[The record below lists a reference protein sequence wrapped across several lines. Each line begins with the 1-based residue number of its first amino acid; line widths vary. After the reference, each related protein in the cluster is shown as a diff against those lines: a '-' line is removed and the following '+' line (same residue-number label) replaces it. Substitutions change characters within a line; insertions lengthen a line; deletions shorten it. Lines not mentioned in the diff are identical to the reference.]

1 MNKILKEITID
12 MYNSDLD
19 YIFIK
24 RGNYSVKR
32 TSTNIYHY
40 YFGNCICLVNL
51 MTKQFNLYDC
61 GYTKFRLTTA
71 QLNFLEQ
78 FYKNKG
84 YILNYKE

>member
-51 MTKQFNLYDC
+51 MTNNLI
-61 GYTKFRLTTA
+61 YTIVVIQNLD
-71 QLNFLEQ
+71 
-78 FYKNKG
+78 
-84 YILNYKE
+84 